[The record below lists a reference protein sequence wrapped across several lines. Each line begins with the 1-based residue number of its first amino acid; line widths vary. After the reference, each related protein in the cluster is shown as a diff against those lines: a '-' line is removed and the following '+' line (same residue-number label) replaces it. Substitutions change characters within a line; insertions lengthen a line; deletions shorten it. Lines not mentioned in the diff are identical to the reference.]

1 MSRSRRRTPRVGIT
15 TARSE
20 KQDKLKAHRR
30 ERRGVKVALSK
41 GAEDHE
47 LPHRREVGDPW
58 KMAKDG
64 KAYLGQKARP
74 RDLRK

>member
-1 MSRSRRRTPRVGIT
+1 MSRSRRRTPKVGIT

-30 ERRGVKVALSK
+30 ERRGVKAALAK
-41 GAEDHE
+41 GAEEHE
-47 LPHRREVGDPW
+47 LPHRREVSDPW

-64 KAYLGQKARP
+64 KAYLGQMAKP

>member
-1 MSRSRRRTPRVGIT
+1 MSRSRRRTPKKGIT

-20 KQDKLKAHRR
+20 KQEKLQAHRR
-30 ERRGVKVALSK
+30 ERRGVRVALAK
-41 GAEDHE
+41 GAEEHE
-47 LPHRREVGDPW
+47 LPHRREISDPW

-64 KAYLGQKARP
+64 KCYLGTKAEP